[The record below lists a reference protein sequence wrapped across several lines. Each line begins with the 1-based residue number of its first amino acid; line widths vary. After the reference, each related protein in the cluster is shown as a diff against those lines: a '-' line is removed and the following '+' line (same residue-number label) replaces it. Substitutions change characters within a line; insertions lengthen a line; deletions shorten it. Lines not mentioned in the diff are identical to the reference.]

1 VGIATVSASYR
12 KPVMMDVVCDERDPA
27 FWRIVLSVCEQAPGQ
42 IVRLSVCRVLRPRG
56 DTIQLYR
63 APSGNRSG
71 PVGLVISSEAT
82 GEREC
87 VTVAVFRRRELLE
100 YARMRLTVDLA

>member
-1 VGIATVSASYR
+1 
-12 KPVMMDVVCDERDPA
+12 MDVVCDERDPQ
-27 FWRIVLSVCEQAPGQ
+27 FWRTILELCEQASGE
-42 IVRLSVCRVLRPRG
+42 IVRLAVCRVLMPRG

-71 PVGLVISSEAT
+71 PVGLVISSESS

-87 VTVAVFRRRELLE
+87 ITVAVFVRAELLA
-100 YARMRLTVDLA
+100 YAKKRLTVDLH

>member
-1 VGIATVSASYR
+1 
-12 KPVMMDVVCDERDPA
+12 MDVICDERDPA
-27 FWRIVLSVCEQAPGQ
+27 FWQTVLSLCDQATSQ
-42 IVRLSVCRVLRPRG
+42 IVRLSVCRVLMPRS

-71 PVGLVISSEAT
+71 PVGLVISSESS

-87 VTVAVFRRRELLE
+87 ITVAVFPRDELRQ
-100 YARMRLTVDLA
+100 YAKKRLAMDLA